1 LGDIPKKQDW
11 ALVDGMR
18 SGGVGFGGGI
28 DFCGRVAFDS
38 GAGLAGRSGMFG
50 ASCAGKG
57 RVRNAGCDE
66 TFIWI
71 WRAERVPAVFKSLI
85 FATGKIVEER

>member
-11 ALVDGMR
+11 ALVDGLWR
-18 SGGVGFGGGI
+18 GGVGFGGGI
-28 DFCGRVAFDS
+28 DFRGYVAFDA

-50 ASCAGKG
+50 ASCAWKG

-66 TFIWI
+66 TFVWI
-71 WRAERVPAVFKSLI
+71 WRAEWVPVVLQVANRKQN
-85 FATGKIVEER
+85 AYT

>member
-1 LGDIPKKQDW
+1 MGDFSQKQDW

-18 SGGVGFGGGI
+18 GGGVGFGGGI

-71 WRAERVPAVFKSLI
+71 WRAERVPAVFESLI

>member
-1 LGDIPKKQDW
+1 LGDISKKQDW
-11 ALVDGMR
+11 ALVDGLR
-18 SGGVGFGGGI
+18 GGGVGFGGGI
-28 DFCGRVAFDS
+28 DFCGCVAFDA
-38 GAGLAGRSGMFG
+38 GAGLAGRSGVFG

-71 WRAERVPAVFKSLI
+71 WRAERVLAVFESLI
-85 FATGKIVEER
+85 FATGKIVKER

>member
-11 ALVDGMR
+11 ALVDGLWG
-18 SGGVGFGGGI
+18 GGVAFGGGI
-28 DFCGRVAFDS
+28 DFCGRVAFDP
-38 GAGLAGRSGMFG
+38 GAGLAGRSRMFG
-50 ASCAGKG
+50 TSCAGKG
-57 RVRNAGCDE
+57 SVRNADCDE

-71 WRAERVPAVFKSLI
+71 WRTERVPAVFEGLI

>member
-1 LGDIPKKQDW
+1 MGNCSEKQDW
-11 ALVDGMR
+11 ALVDGLR
-18 SGGVGFGGGI
+18 GGGVGFGGGI
-28 DFCGRVAFDS
+28 DFGGCVAFDA

-57 RVRNAGCDE
+57 RVRNTGCDE

-71 WRAERVPAVFKSLI
+71 WRTERVPAVFEGLI

>member
-18 SGGVGFGGGI
+18 GGRVDFGGGI
-28 DFCGRVAFDS
+28 DFSGFVAFDA

-50 ASCAGKG
+50 ASCAEKG

-66 TFIWI
+66 TLIWI
-71 WRAERVPAVFKSLI
+71 WRTERLPVVCK
-85 FATGKIVEER
+85 

>member
-38 GAGLAGRSGMFG
+38 RAGLAGRSGMFG

-85 FATGKIVEER
+85 FATGKIVKER